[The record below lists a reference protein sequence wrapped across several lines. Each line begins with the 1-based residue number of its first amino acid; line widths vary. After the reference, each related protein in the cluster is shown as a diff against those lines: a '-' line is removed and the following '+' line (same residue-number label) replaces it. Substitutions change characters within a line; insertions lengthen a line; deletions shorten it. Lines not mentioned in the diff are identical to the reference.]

1 MSIAELFPVLIQN
14 TSFVI
19 PERKQQS
26 ILSYVTRVLCS
37 NNALYDRAFAC
48 MRDVGFPPLLNPVH
62 LRSPPPSDCLR
73 KGQRQTDRQQGLRRA
88 AREGAQVARGER
100 LRVRLLES
108 PSGPHRTSQRTE
120 RELARQRRGR
130 GDGRAPCGHLFTAD
144 RREWRWRTTVSF

>member
-26 ILSYVTRVLCS
+26 ILSYVTCVLCS
-37 NNALYDRAFAC
+37 DNALYDRAFAC

-73 KGQRQTDRQQGLRRA
+73 KG
-88 AREGAQVARGER
+88 
-100 LRVRLLES
+100 
-108 PSGPHRTSQRTE
+108 
-120 RELARQRRGR
+120 
-130 GDGRAPCGHLFTAD
+130 
-144 RREWRWRTTVSF
+144 